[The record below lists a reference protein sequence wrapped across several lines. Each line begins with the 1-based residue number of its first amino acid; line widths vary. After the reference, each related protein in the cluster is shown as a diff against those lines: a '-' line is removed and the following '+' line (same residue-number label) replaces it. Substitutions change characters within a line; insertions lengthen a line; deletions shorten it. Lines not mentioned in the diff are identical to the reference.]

1 MKMNSIL
8 NALESLFQ
16 KYPEE
21 AAFDQ
26 GMENLKGF
34 AVPDFM
40 NEDEFYALKWTFF
53 PKPSEFDSPE
63 DEEGVEASDYHRAH
77 SKSMA
82 NMELYGWF
90 NQSAL
95 DRCLQQELV
104 HDHLTHGLKV
114 NGQVREDV
122 IRNSAHILTRC
133 NDPKDWAEN
142 KCGLVYG
149 MVQSGKTN
157 SMLALTAMAYDQGY
171 DMVVVLTSRS
181 VDLRQQTQ
189 NRFDAMFRHG
199 RAVGAPH
206 GGYVVTTKTEASDK
220 YPGNRSP
227 YEHFQGQSH
236 GRLKHYLV
244 LKKNASVLTN
254 YAARIEEYVQK
265 LAESGHAVRALVLD
279 DEADHSSLN
288 TKKEGETRVHQG
300 VGAILDAFHQVDYI
314 AYTATPQG
322 CIAQD
327 IEAKF
332 GYPRDFIWV
341 LDPYIPKTKAEE
353 VMTGSYIGGYEFFSK
368 FSDKAVAFIEE
379 DDWPQHKLA
388 NDGKYLGIHIPD
400 AGIDDTKRSKLTEVE
415 HDFLKAILAGRRE
428 LPKSLVR
435 ALLEFIWT
443 GCYRWL
449 DHGADPTTLLATEDP
464 LHDLVPDH
472 TFMANITYITENQN
486 LSSRVIARAWEAATQ
501 MFEEGAMVSEA
512 LGEKLRKQCAF
523 FQAPTYTDEEVKAMS
538 RPFIREVSRS
548 YPVRDKKGELRQ
560 SDGFIYVLNFSTED
574 VLNYTDDEARVKA
587 AAIVLGG
594 NKLSRGLTVEG
605 LAISYYGRSQRTSL
619 ADTVTQMGRWFGHK
633 HVPNRS
639 YLHLLRTYMH
649 RDSLRLFRD
658 IAFEELR
665 FRADVKESIAEGHTP
680 SETLYI
686 MEETPLFKLT
696 NAQKGRQLANTTET
710 DYRRNRAIYKRF
722 SPNLEDLKSNS
733 AARQTLFDTL
743 GNTQPATPVWNR
755 GRMWHKADIDV
766 VMDFLTNMQ
775 SDVAT
780 GASPESLLAYLH
792 RWKREAKTLQVNIV
806 DMTEDGKKPDRR
818 KRNAVPAD
826 IGPDNVPSFVECE
839 LSSLLGGSGDNSDFL
854 SDSVIDFSEHKG
866 HTVAELQ
873 AKRKTPLFLLYRIDV
888 NYLSKKLNLDESH
901 VEQGYIPYPKG
912 ALAYAMIFPRDNRP
926 RSQSRYNQSVAA
938 QL

>member
-8 NALESLFQ
+8 QALDSLFQ

-21 AAFDQ
+21 GAFDK
-26 GMENLKGF
+26 GMESLKGF
-34 AVPDFM
+34 AVPTFM
-40 NEDEFYALKWTFF
+40 SEDEFYNLKWSFF
-53 PKPSEFDSPE
+53 PKPSDFDSPE
-63 DEEGVEASDYHRAH
+63 DEAGVEASDYHRAH

-95 DRCLQQELV
+95 DRCLEQQTV
-104 HDHLTHGLKV
+104 HDQLTFGLKV

-133 NDPKDWAEN
+133 NDPKDWVKN

-157 SMLALTAMAYDQGY
+157 SMLALTAMAFDQGY
-171 DMVVVLTSRS
+171 DMVVVLTSSS

-199 RAVGAPH
+199 QAVGAPH
-206 GGYVVTTKTEASDK
+206 GTYVVATKTEATDK

-244 LKKNASVLTN
+244 LKKNANVLTN
-254 YAARIEEYVQK
+254 YAARIQEYVQK
-265 LAESGHAVRALVLD
+265 LTESEHQVRALILD

-288 TKKEGETRVHQG
+288 TKKEGETRIHQE
-300 VGAILDAFHQVDYI
+300 VGAIIDAFNKVDYI

-327 IEAKF
+327 IHAKF

-379 DDWPQHKLA
+379 EDWPQHKLA
-388 NDGKYLGIHIPD
+388 HDGKYLGIHVPNE
-400 AGIDDTKRSKLTEVE
+400 GIDDTKQSKLTEVE
-415 HDFLKAILAGRRE
+415 HDFLQGILAGRRE

-449 DHGADPTTLLATEDP
+449 DHGVEPAKLLATDGP

-486 LSSRVIARAWEAATQ
+486 LSSRVIARAWDSATQ
-501 MFEEGAMVSEA
+501 MFEEGAMTSEA

-523 FQAPTYTDEEVKAMS
+523 FRTPTYSNEDVKAMS

-548 YPVRDKKGELRQ
+548 YPTRDKKGNLRF
-560 SDGFIYVLNFSTED
+560 SDGFIYVLNSSTED
-574 VLNYTDDEARVKA
+574 VLNYTDNEARVKA

-665 FRADVKESIAEGHTP
+665 FRADVKESIAEGQEP

-696 NAQKGRQLANTTET
+696 NPQKGSQLGNTTET

-733 AARQTLFDTL
+733 AARQALFDRL
-743 GNTQPATPVWNR
+743 DVTQPATPVWNR
-755 GRMWHKADIDV
+755 GRMWHKADINV
-766 VMDFLTNMQ
+766 VMDFLKNMQ

-780 GASPESLLAYLH
+780 GASPESLLHYLNT
-792 RWKREAKTLQVNIV
+792 WKGEAKSLQVNVV
-806 DMTEDGKKPDRR
+806 DMTIDDKRPDRR

-826 IGPDNVPSFVECE
+826 IGPENILAHVECE

-854 SDSVIDFSEHKG
+854 SDSVIDFPDHKG
-866 HTVAELQ
+866 QTVATLQ
-873 AKRKTPLFLLYRIDV
+873 AQRKTPLFLLYRVDV
-888 NYLSKKLNLDESH
+888 NYLSKKLTLDESH
-901 VEQGYIPYPKG
+901 VEQGYIPYSEG
-912 ALAYAMIFPRDNRP
+912 ALAYAMIFPRENRP
-926 RSQSRYNQSVAA
+926 RSKSRYNKSVAA